1 MPKGGLGKGLEAL
14 IPQMADDK
22 GAAIIVAIEDIV
34 PNPFQ
39 PRKEFNP
46 DKLHELADSIKE
58 HGLIQP
64 LAVRQVGQ
72 QYQLIAGERRWR
84 ASKLAGLTT
93 VTVVLIETDDRGL
106 MEMAL
111 VENLQREDL
120 NPLEAAL
127 AYRRLIDEFS
137 LTQEEVAARVG
148 RSRPAIA
155 NTMRLLTLPE
165 PVQKAV
171 ASGAISE
178 GHARALLGL
187 KHPEDVIQLCQE
199 ISVQD
204 LSVRATEQ
212 AVRDLESGVSRET
225 KRKIQAPLRR
235 KMKDPDLGA
244 IEDQIRMILGTHVS
258 INGSNERGKI
268 EIDYYSSEDLTRLL
282 EKIAGTEAV

>member
-22 GAAIIVAIEDIV
+22 SAAITVAIEDIV

-39 PRKEFNP
+39 PRKEFDP
-46 DKLHELADSIKE
+46 DRLRELADSIQE

-64 LAVRQVGQ
+64 LAVRRVDR

-93 VTVVLIETDDRGL
+93 VPVMLIETDDRGL

-127 AYRRLIDEFS
+127 AYRRLIDEFN

-148 RSRPAIA
+148 RSRPAIS

-171 ASGAISE
+171 ASGEISE

-187 KHPEDVIQLCQE
+187 THLEDVIKLCHE
-199 ISVQD
+199 IGAQD

-212 AVRDLESGVSRET
+212 AVRNLENGVSRET
-225 KRKIQAPLRR
+225 KRKIPPQR

-244 IEDQIRMILGTHVS
+244 IEDQIRLVLGTHVS

-268 EIDYYSSEDLTRLL
+268 EIAYYSSEDLTRLL
-282 EKIAGTEAV
+282 EKIAGSEAL

>member
-1 MPKGGLGKGLEAL
+1 VPRGGLGKGLEAL
-14 IPQMADDK
+14 IPQMADDQSK
-22 GAAIIVAIEDIV
+22 TITVSIEDIV

-39 PRKEFNP
+39 PRKEFDP
-46 DKLHELADSIKE
+46 EKLRDLADSIQA

-64 LAVRQVGQ
+64 LAVRKVNQ

-93 VTVVLIETDDRGL
+93 VPVVLIETDDRGL

-127 AYRRLIDEFS
+127 AYRRLIDEFN

-155 NTMRLLTLPE
+155 NTMRLLSLPE

-171 ASGAISE
+171 ATGEISE

-187 KHPEDVIQLCQE
+187 KRPEDAIRLCQE
-199 ISVQD
+199 ISAQD

-212 AVRDLESGVSRET
+212 AVRNLESGVSRET
-225 KRKIQAPLRR
+225 KRKVVPPAMKI
-235 KMKDPDLGA
+235 KDPDLGA
-244 IEDQIRMILGTHVS
+244 IEDQIRLILGTHVR
-258 INGSNERGKI
+258 INGTNDRGKI

-282 EKIAGTEAV
+282 EKIAGNEAN

>member
-22 GAAIIVAIEDIV
+22 SAAIAVAIEDIV

-39 PRKEFNP
+39 PRKEFDP
-46 DKLHELADSIKE
+46 DKLRELADSIQE

-64 LAVRQVGQ
+64 LAVRRVDR

-93 VTVVLIETDDRGL
+93 VPVMLIETDDRGL

-127 AYRRLIDEFS
+127 AYRRLIDEFN

-155 NTMRLLTLPE
+155 NTMRLLTLPG
-165 PVQKAV
+165 PVQKAIAV
-171 ASGAISE
+171 GEISE
-178 GHARALLGL
+178 GHGRALLGL
-187 KHPEDVIQLCQE
+187 TRPEDIVKLCQE
-199 ISVQD
+199 IGAQD

-212 AVRDLESGVSRET
+212 AVRSLENSVSRET
-225 KRKIQAPLRR
+225 KRKILPQR

-244 IEDQIRMILGTHVS
+244 IEDQIRLILGTHVS

-268 EIDYYSSEDLTRLL
+268 EIAYYSSEDLTRLL
-282 EKIAGTEAV
+282 EKIAGSEAI

>member
-1 MPKGGLGKGLEAL
+1 
-14 IPQMADDK
+14 MADDK
-22 GAAIIVAIEDIV
+22 SAAITVAIADIV

-39 PRKEFNP
+39 PRKEFDP
-46 DKLHELADSIKE
+46 EKLRELADSIQE

-64 LAVRQVGQ
+64 LAVRKVDR

-93 VTVVLIETDDRGL
+93 VPVMLIETDDRGL

-120 NPLEAAL
+120 NPMEAAL
-127 AYRRLIDEFS
+127 AYRRLIDEFD
-137 LTQEEVAARVG
+137 LTQEEVAVRVG
-148 RSRPAIA
+148 RSRPAIS

-165 PVQKAV
+165 PVQMAV
-171 ASGAISE
+171 ASGEISE

-187 KHPEDVIQLCQE
+187 KDPEEVIRLSQE
-199 ISVQD
+199 ISAQD

-212 AVRDLESGVSRET
+212 AVRNIESGVSRET
-225 KRKIQAPLRR
+225 KRKTPLRR
-235 KMKDPDLGA
+235 KIQDPDLGA
-244 IEDQIRMILGTHVS
+244 IEDQIRMILGTHVN
-258 INGSNERGKI
+258 IKGSNERGTI

-282 EKIAGTEAV
+282 EKIVGSEVG

>member
-22 GAAIIVAIEDIV
+22 SAAITVAIADIV

-39 PRKEFNP
+39 PRKEFDP
-46 DKLHELADSIKE
+46 EKLRELADSIQE

-64 LAVRQVGQ
+64 LAVRKVDR

-93 VTVVLIETDDRGL
+93 VPVMLIETDDRGL

-120 NPLEAAL
+120 NPMEAAL
-127 AYRRLIDEFS
+127 AYRRLIDEFD
-137 LTQEEVAARVG
+137 LTQEEVAVRVG
-148 RSRPAIA
+148 RSRPAIS

-165 PVQKAV
+165 PVQMAV
-171 ASGAISE
+171 ASGEISE

-187 KHPEDVIQLCQE
+187 KDPEEVIRLSQE
-199 ISVQD
+199 ISAQD

-212 AVRDLESGVSRET
+212 AVRNIESGVSRET
-225 KRKIQAPLRR
+225 KRKTPLRR
-235 KMKDPDLGA
+235 KIQDPDLGA
-244 IEDQIRMILGTHVS
+244 IEDQIRMILGTHVN
-258 INGSNERGKI
+258 IKGSNERGTI

-282 EKIAGTEAV
+282 EKIVGSEVG

>member
-1 MPKGGLGKGLEAL
+1 MPRGGLGKGLEAL
-14 IPQMADDK
+14 IPQMADDQSK
-22 GAAIIVAIEDIV
+22 TITVSIEDIV

-39 PRKEFNP
+39 PRKEFDP
-46 DKLHELADSIKE
+46 EKLRDLADSIQA

-64 LAVRQVGQ
+64 LAVRKVNQ

-93 VTVVLIETDDRGL
+93 VPVVLIETDDRGL

-127 AYRRLIDEFS
+127 AYRRLIDEFN

-155 NTMRLLTLPE
+155 NTMRLLSLPE

-171 ASGAISE
+171 ATGEISE

-187 KHPEDVIQLCQE
+187 KRPEDAIRLCQE

-212 AVRDLESGVSRET
+212 AVRNLESGVSRET
-225 KRKIQAPLRR
+225 KRKVVPPAKKI
-235 KMKDPDLGA
+235 KDPDLGA
-244 IEDQIRMILGTHVS
+244 IEDQIRLILGTHVR
-258 INGSNERGKI
+258 INGTNDRGKI

-282 EKIAGTEAV
+282 EKIAGNEAN

>member
-22 GAAIIVAIEDIV
+22 SAAITVAIEDIV

-39 PRKEFNP
+39 PRKEFDP
-46 DKLHELADSIKE
+46 DRLRELADSIQE

-64 LAVRQVGQ
+64 LAVRRVDR

-93 VTVVLIETDDRGL
+93 VPVMLIETDDRGL

-127 AYRRLIDEFS
+127 AYRRLIDEFN

-148 RSRPAIA
+148 RSRPAIS

-171 ASGAISE
+171 ASGEISE

-187 KHPEDVIQLCQE
+187 THLEDVIKLCQE
-199 ISVQD
+199 IGAQD

-212 AVRDLESGVSRET
+212 AVRNLENGVSRET
-225 KRKIQAPLRR
+225 KRKIPPQR

-244 IEDQIRMILGTHVS
+244 IEDQIRLVLGTHVS

-268 EIDYYSSEDLTRLL
+268 EIAYYSSEDLTRLL
-282 EKIAGTEAV
+282 EKIAGSEAL

>member
-22 GAAIIVAIEDIV
+22 SAAITVAIEDIV

-39 PRKEFNP
+39 PRKEFDP
-46 DKLHELADSIKE
+46 DRLRELADSIQE

-64 LAVRQVGQ
+64 LAVRRVDR

-93 VTVVLIETDDRGL
+93 VPVMLIETDDRGL

-127 AYRRLIDEFS
+127 AYRRLIDEFN

-148 RSRPAIA
+148 RSRPAIS

-171 ASGAISE
+171 ASGEISE

-187 KHPEDVIQLCQE
+187 THLEDVIKLCQE
-199 ISVQD
+199 IGAQD

-212 AVRDLESGVSRET
+212 AVRNLENGVSRET
-225 KRKIQAPLRR
+225 KRKIPPQR
-235 KMKDPDLGA
+235 KMKDPDLGD
-244 IEDQIRMILGTHVS
+244 IEDQIRLVLGTHVS

-268 EIDYYSSEDLTRLL
+268 EIAYYSSEDLTRLL
-282 EKIAGTEAV
+282 EKIAGSEAL

>member
-22 GAAIIVAIEDIV
+22 SAAITVAIEDIV

-39 PRKEFNP
+39 PRKEFDP
-46 DKLHELADSIKE
+46 DKLRELADSIKE

-64 LAVRQVGQ
+64 LAVRKAGQ

-93 VTVVLIETDDRGL
+93 VTVILIETDDRGL

-120 NPLEAAL
+120 NPLEAAM

-148 RSRPAIA
+148 RSRPAVA

-171 ASGAISE
+171 ASGDISE

-187 KHPEDVIQLCQE
+187 QHPEDVIRLYQE
-199 ISVQD
+199 ISAQD
-204 LSVRATEQ
+204 WSVRATEQ
-212 AVRDLESGVSRET
+212 AVRNFESGVSRET
-225 KRKIQAPLRR
+225 KRKIPPRR
-235 KMKDPDLGA
+235 QMKDPDLGA
-244 IEDQIRMILGTHVS
+244 IEDQIRMILGTHVN